1 MNNAPHGEPLTRK
14 YYGMTIGIGLICKD
28 GVVLASDSKT
38 EYEGSVEGESRRKR
52 FDLEKISLL
61 ECGDMKCAIA
71 RSGMTVLS
79 GNALRLINEAVATNP
94 PNNVSDL
101 LEVVRKAV
109 AQTRRGFLESNPM
122 MVYADP
128 TGRFELILA
137 VLHGDSPLLYVF
149 PSHTNWYVSERSTA
163 YIGSGRLLA
172 DHLLSG
178 VNWLNYSADK
188 AIYAAVYATEI
199 AKLKDS
205 ECEGQTLVVFISKN
219 NHTLANQ
226 VEVNRISAECLK
238 FKRQNEAHWIT
249 SLGDWITAPFA
260 GEK

>member
-1 MNNAPHGEPLTRK
+1 MNNAPHGETPQRK

-38 EYEGSVEGESRRKR
+38 EYEGGDGESRRKR
-52 FDLEKISLL
+52 FDLDKISLF
-61 ECGDMKCAIA
+61 ECGGMKCAIA
-71 RSGMTVLS
+71 RSGMTILS

-109 AQTRRGFLESNPM
+109 NQTRRGFLESNPM

-137 VLHGDSPLLYVF
+137 VLHGERPLLYVF
-149 PSHTNWYVSERSTA
+149 PSHTNWYQQENSTA

-178 VNWLNYSADK
+178 VKWSDYRADK

-219 NHTLANQ
+219 NHTLSDQ
-226 VEVNRISAECLK
+226 DEVNRISAECLK
-238 FKRQNEAHWIT
+238 FKTRNEIQWIT
-249 SLGDWITAPFA
+249 SLRDWVVAPFV